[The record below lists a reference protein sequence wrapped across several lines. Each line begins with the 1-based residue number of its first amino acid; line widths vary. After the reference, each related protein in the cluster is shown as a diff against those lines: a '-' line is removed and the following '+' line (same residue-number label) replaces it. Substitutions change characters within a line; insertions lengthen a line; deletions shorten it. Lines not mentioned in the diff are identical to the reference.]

1 MKTHFSDPDYVKK
14 VAQMQIQAMQ
24 VNPPAIPFRRVKKK
38 EEDEDEVE
46 TKKLKIRTD
55 PTDED
60 SDEIEI
66 RATVFDEGEAEDWI
80 KWRIQFD
87 ELVRDMQLVT
97 GRQKIVVAKAL
108 LKGNAREK
116 FSNILADLAI
126 NRELEVEDDEVGAQ
140 DKNMDDDFEEAIEK
154 LGLDYFPSVHA
165 YRRQRNYLRYHVFMM
180 DMTLSDFKAELRRQN
195 NFLKY
200 FPVPDDREK
209 CETLPDDEL
218 VEIVDRAKRVE
229 WQRDLLTA
237 NIDPYALTLDEY
249 YRYLEKL
256 EVKHNI
262 DKALRND
269 KKRKAENEEGD
280 NKKPTHKKRA
290 RKDKKGPNKG
300 SGNLKRD
307 KACVHCSKWHP
318 APDDQCWSLKKNKS
332 KKPAPPTERM
342 FTALQM
348 EQIAK
353 ALKTNAE
360 KTKKK
365 KRKVSFMAQPGT
377 DSTDNSSNSEFDAY
391 YSFYCSR
398 HAHRDT
404 SVRRRKA

>member
-140 DKNMDDDFEEAIEK
+140 DKNMDDDFEEAIKK

-209 CETLPDDEL
+209 CEMLPDDEL

-237 NIDPYALTLDEY
+237 NIDPYALTLEEY

-262 DKALRND
+262 DKALRD
-269 KKRKAENEEGD
+269 DTKRKADQND
-280 NKKPTHKKRA
+280 SKDKQQKNKKKSKN
-290 RKDKKGPNKG
+290 KDKKGATKG
-300 SGNLKRD
+300 NPKRD
-307 KACVHCSKWHP
+307 KACVHCDKWHP
-318 APDDQCWSLKKNKS
+318 ALDDQCWSLDKNKN
-332 KKPAPPTERM
+332 KRPKGPPTERM

-353 ALKTNAE
+353 ALSAKATKN
-360 KTKKK
+360 KKK
-365 KRKVSFMAQPGT
+365 KRKVSFMSKV
-377 DSTDNSSNSEFDAY
+377 DSSEDNSSSSESESY
-391 YSFYCSR
+391 MVYN
-398 HAHRDT
+398 T
-404 SVRRRKA
+404 QVEK